1 MIIRNKFN
9 GYVNGNNRLYPGGG
23 GGQSQPQSTTQ
34 TTTTIPEYARPY
46 VERML
51 GKAEAFS
58 ETPYQAY
65 GGQRIAGF
73 TPMQEQAF
81 QGAANLGPA
90 KQLGTGTQLAGIA
103 GLGGLGAGQQYA
115 QQATNPYAMQ
125 SYMSPYIENA
135 MAPQLRE
142 AARQSAIQG
151 QQNQAA
157 AVQQGA
163 FGGSRSAIIE
173 AERQRNLAQ
182 QQGDIYGRGMQTA
195 FEQARQAQQFGA
207 DLGLRGYGMA
217 GQMAGTLGQLG
228 QTQFGQQQ
236 GAIQAQAAA
245 GAQQQAQA
253 QQGLSQAYQDF
264 LSQRGYPQQQLS
276 FMSDIL
282 RGVPLG
288 QQTQVQYQAPPPM
301 TSQLA
306 QLGLGAY
313 GVSQMMKKDGGII
326 KMAEGGIAS
335 AAPQG
340 SVPNTMPID
349 KLRSVL
355 GDMSEEQLDQVAQ
368 GASDATT
375 LALVQEQKN
384 LNARIRNSGIL
395 AESIPES
402 TIKDE
407 MLASDMPVDSGIAAA
422 PLPAAMF
429 ADTAVGEAPAEAPAM
444 RGGGI
449 VAFAKGKEVKAAEP
463 AKPDDI
469 SVMRAMDPSKAFAT
483 PEERKTNV
491 REGIAFM
498 DELMGPDKTVEMAEK
513 IAKASELGPEA
524 ESRAKAA
531 AAFEAMAAFGEPV
544 PFATA
549 FGKAGAAAG
558 RNIKEYEK
566 LKRDSDREANKLRLE
581 TARYE
586 RAEKR
591 GKINDARQIADKM
604 EGIKEKQ
611 YALEMAKASSLATI
625 QQQQE
630 KMAQDLAIAKEGFQV
645 QREGIAATR
654 AGQFNLDRDF
664 LNIETQKGIEDY
676 RAKNN
681 GKDPVGQELANIRSE
696 AATKVAEMRRM
707 PYGGYTGLDIRTQSE
722 ITDRINRD
730 PVIDSLKDQL
740 GIERLKPNNEAKLA
754 DLEARIDARRRV
766 IEGEVTRGVK
776 PSPGG
781 GTTPPPATTQSL
793 QPGQIVVDAN
803 GNRAKYV
810 GGDPKDPKSYQ
821 AI

>member
-23 GGQSQPQSTTQ
+23 GGQSQPTNTTQ

-65 GGQRIAGF
+65 GGQRIADF
-73 TPMQEQAF
+73 SPMQQQAF

-90 KQLGTGTQLAGIA
+90 KQLGVGTQLAGMA

-142 AARQSAIQG
+142 AARASAIQG
-151 QQNQAA
+151 QQNQAQ

-163 FGGSRSAIIE
+163 FGGSRSAIVE

-228 QTQFGQQQ
+228 QTQFSQQQ

-245 GAQQQAQA
+245 GAQQQAQQ
-253 QQGLSQAYQDF
+253 QQGLTQAYQDF
-264 LSQRGYPQQQLS
+264 LTQRGYPQQQLS

-301 TSQLA
+301 ASQLA

-326 KMAEGGIAS
+326 KMAEGGIAD
-335 AAPQG
+335 AAPDG
-340 SVPNTMPID
+340 YNVPPEKLMGMMKGMSAEQLQTVGENAKNAVTLGLVQAEMAKRQAMENGQILSQSMPEGTVKDAMMGIDQVPID
-349 KLRSVL
+349 DR
-355 GDMSEEQLDQVAQ
+355 
-368 GASDATT
+368 
-375 LALVQEQKN
+375 
-384 LNARIRNSGIL
+384 
-395 AESIPES
+395 
-402 TIKDE
+402 
-407 MLASDMPVDSGIAAA
+407 
-422 PLPAAMF
+422 MF
-429 ADTAVGEAPAEAPAM
+429 ADTAVGEYVPEEPAQAPAEEPAM

-449 VAFAKGKEVKAAEP
+449 VAFAKGKEVKAAP
-463 AKPDDI
+463 PDDI
-469 SVMRAMDPSKAFAT
+469 AAFRAMDPKTAFTSK
-483 PEERKTNV
+483 EDRMTNIK
-491 REGIAFM
+491 EGVKFTE
-498 DELMGPDKTVEMAEK
+498 ELMGPDKTVEMAER

-524 ESRAKAA
+524 ESRAKMA
-531 AAFEAMAAFGEPV
+531 AAFEMMAAFGEPT

-549 FGKAGAAAG
+549 FGKAGAIAG

-566 LKRDSDREANKLRLE
+566 LKREADLKANQIRLD

-591 GKINDARQIADKM
+591 GNIVEADKYATRI
-604 EGIKEKQ
+604 EDNNKALYTLQSEKAKSLATMQ
-611 YALEMAKASSLATI
+611 QTRESDLLKAKTTIEAAHIGAGPGYAAANKPTDFTRAYNNFMTDALANFKAKNPDKQPSELEMATMNKQATI
-625 QQQQE
+625 
-630 KMAQDLAIAKEGFQV
+630 D
-645 QREGIAATR
+645 AAN
-654 AGQFNLDRDF
+654 AMKQYSGQ
-664 LNIETQKGIEDY
+664 I
-676 RAKNN
+676 
-681 GKDPVGQELANIRSE
+681 
-696 AATKVAEMRRM
+696 
-707 PYGGYTGLDIRTQSE
+707 GLDKLDIARQDKIENAVNTWRESQIGSKAL
-722 ITDRINRD
+722 RQAQRD
-730 PVIDSLKDQL
+730 DKKAGVDPTSPNSLTYQL
-740 GIERLKPNNEAKLA
+740 EQRKRKEYESIFGGGQAQPAPAQEQAAPQIARPTTREEYDKLPKGA
-754 DLEARIDARRRV
+754 EYVAPDGTRRV
-766 IEGEVTRGVK
+766 K
-776 PSPGG
+776 
-781 GTTPPPATTQSL
+781 Q
-793 QPGQIVVDAN
+793 
-803 GNRAKYV
+803 
-810 GGDPKDPKSYQ
+810 
-821 AI
+821 